1 VPGILFGNTTKPS
14 YFSQQNSETSA
25 QKRRSQKRK
34 EHYECAQEENCRG
47 SKSPAHRR
55 LKNSE
60 TINGCGGWQAILWF
74 KKLSSGRE
82 MPFELGRQEHAN
94 GMCLRAAHDGA
105 MWKYN
110 LFIEFFSQNE
120 AFFLAFSHL
129 VRGCIWCC
137 NFWGVQSPI
146 HVNIISNIL

>member
-1 VPGILFGNTTKPS
+1 
-14 YFSQQNSETSA
+14 
-25 QKRRSQKRK
+25 
-34 EHYECAQEENCRG
+34 
-47 SKSPAHRR
+47 

-110 LFIEFFSQNE
+110 LFIDFFPKTKPFSC
-120 AFFLAFSHL
+120 FFASCSRVYL
-129 VRGCIWCC
+129 V
-137 NFWGVQSPI
+137 
-146 HVNIISNIL
+146 L